1 LPDAVPDRDPSSL
14 DALLALPDR
23 GPAGLDD
30 ILRIAAQG
38 NWQMRA
44 WSLSAAG
51 RIARAESPL
60 RGVLAFGAR
69 RLPALKRRF
78 PAAGYRGRYVRNHI
92 ANGLVDRS
100 WPVRV
105 AAALALG
112 ECRSASKV
120 PELRRLLTAPYRA
133 ERIAAASA
141 IVRCGGSLDQPRSSL
156 LHNALPAPVQIGDH
170 TRALDFLAAL
180 ADRHAD
186 VLAAWP
192 TLSELEQPPGHG
204 GRDWAEFLA
213 GAPLAVAR
221 ASSDAEIE
229 RYDADGDAEYL
240 LTKPFSHINRSQNA
254 RLLHTF
260 GVVAE
265 QLRVPREG
273 RILDLGGGSGWVSEL
288 LARLGYRPITLDIST
303 ALLEIGTRRFARTG
317 LTPRFAVGDMT
328 ALPVASG
335 SMDAVVVIDALHHV
349 PDVPAVFREAFRVLA
364 AGGQFVVAEPGEGH
378 GETTKSRG
386 EMLEHGVQER
396 EIHVFEAVEYG
407 RAAGFDDIG
416 VVPHYVPGITMTS
429 DQVRRAMASPADDW
443 MIRHDGR
450 DGYLA
455 PFVIQSMFDHPVL
468 VFSKGQRPIDSTAPR
483 ELKAE
488 LTARFVRDGVRVRG
502 VVIAR
507 NVGDTIW
514 SGGSD
519 FVGRVQV
526 GVQLLDAGR
535 RLLNKEFHRTGL
547 TGDVTP
553 GRQIEIPV
561 DLTLPDPTAAYVLKI
576 DLVDEG
582 ICWFEDVGS
591 MPIYVPV

>member
-1 LPDAVPDRDPSSL
+1 M

-23 GPAGLDD
+23 GAAGLPD
-30 ILRIAAQG
+30 ILRMAAQG
-38 NWQMRA
+38 NWRMRA

-60 RGVLAFGAR
+60 RGVVAFGAR
-69 RLPALKRRF
+69 RLSALKRRF
-78 PAAGYRGRYVRNHI
+78 PAAGYRGRYVRNQI
-92 ANGLVDRS
+92 ANSLVDRA

-112 ECRSASKV
+112 ECRSASKI
-120 PELRRLLTAPYRA
+120 PDLRRLLTAPYRA

-141 IVRCGGSLDQPRSSL
+141 IVRCGGSPDQSESSL
-156 LHNALPAPVQIGDH
+156 LHGALPAPVQIGDSM
-170 TRALDFLAAL
+170 RALDFLSAL
-180 ADRHAD
+180 ASRHTD
-186 VLAAWP
+186 VLAAWSQ
-192 TLSELEQPPGHG
+192 LGDRDQPKGHG
-204 GRDWAEFLA
+204 SQDWADFLA
-213 GAPLAVAR
+213 GSAAIAR
-221 ASSDAEIE
+221 ASPDAEIE
-229 RYDADGDAEYL
+229 RYDADGDTEYL
-240 LTKPFSHINRSQNA
+240 LTKPFSYINRSQNA

-265 QLRVPREG
+265 HLRVPREG

-288 LARLGYRPITLDIST
+288 LARLGYRPMTLDIST
-303 ALLEIGTRRFARTG
+303 ALLDIGTRRFARGG
-317 LTPRFAVGDMT
+317 LTPRFVVGDMT

-349 PDVPAVFREAFRVLA
+349 PDVPAVFREAFRVLG

-396 EIHVFEAVEYG
+396 EIHVFEAIDYG
-407 RAAGFDDIG
+407 RAAGFDEIG
-416 VVPHYVPGITMTS
+416 VVPHYVPGIVMTP

-443 MIRHDGR
+443 MIQHDGR
-450 DGYLA
+450 AGYLA

-468 VFSKGQRPIDSTAPR
+468 VFRKGERPIDSTAPR
-483 ELKAE
+483 TLKAV
-488 LTARFVRDGVRVRG
+488 LTSRLVRDGAHVGG

-507 NVGDTIW
+507 NIGDTIW
-514 SGGSD
+514 LGGSD
-519 FVGRVQV
+519 LVGRVQV

-535 RLLNKEFHRTGL
+535 RLLNKEFGRAAL
-547 TGDVTP
+547 SRDVAP
-553 GRQIEIPV
+553 DDEVEIGV
-561 DLTLPDPTAAYVLKI
+561 ELTLPDPTAAYVLKI